1 MNSLERAL
9 QVDVSGY
16 ERVAPHEPPL
26 AASEPTRALLPL
38 RDVVERSPVPVIN
51 GTFPSSD
58 ALRSYHLGGM
68 VPQSRAPMPAPASA
82 QGAGTQITNV
92 VSTSTSST
100 TTNTLPQ
107 IQLTSVSTPVLSP
120 NTQFQ
125 TAASMIGEG
134 WNFLSVSVSPQAACR
149 IRLYG
154 TPAAQTGD
162 ASRNQF
168 TPAGLGTEQDLILDV
183 LFDGVSG
190 AVWDCQGVS
199 GNNNQPGVSQL
210 CFVTVDNLSGG
221 SAAFSVT
228 LQYSPLCQ

>member
-9 QVDVSGY
+9 QVDTSKY
-16 ERVAPHEPPL
+16 ERVVPQEP
-26 AASEPTRALLPL
+26 AASEPTRALLPV
-38 RDVVERSPVPVIN
+38 RDVLERSPVPTIP

-82 QGAGTQITNV
+82 QGAGGTQITNV
-92 VSTSTSST
+92 VTTTSGGT

-107 IQLTSVSTPVLSP
+107 IQVASISTPVLSP
-120 NTQFQ
+120 NSQFQ
-125 TAASMIGEG
+125 TAVSLIGEA
-134 WNFLSVSVSPQAACR
+134 WNFFSVSISPMAACR
-149 IRLYG
+149 VRLYG
-154 TPAAQTGD
+154 TPAGQTSD
-162 ASRNQF
+162 AGRNPL

-190 AVWDCQGVS
+190 AVWDVQGVT

-221 SAAFSVT
+221 STAFSVT